1 MRSLKLLLEHS
12 ASSTIAVEFT
22 PNKRVDSSHQS
33 EASLEREF
41 IATLKA
47 QGYEHA
53 HITDEKALE
62 SNLRTKLEEL
72 NSTTLSET
80 EWQRFFKQ
88 VLARANTSIVEKSQL
103 IQEDYIQPLERDN
116 GSIINF
122 KLIDKADIHKNSLQ
136 VINQYQAQSS
146 TRSHR
151 YDVTILV
158 NGLPLVHIELKRR
171 GISLKEA
178 FRQINRYGRE
188 SFFSGSGLFEFV
200 QIFVIS
206 NGTQSKYYS
215 NTTRDFHIK
224 TQNGITTSKT
234 SNSFEFTSY
243 FSDAKNNIISDLI
256 DFTKSFFARHTLL
269 NILMSYCVLD
279 VDRKLLVLRPYQIA
293 ACEKILQK
301 IAISY
306 FNKFYEQ
313 ASEQKSGGYIW
324 HTTGSGKTL
333 TSFKTALLVSKI
345 PEITKVLFVVDR
357 KDLDYQTMRE
367 YDLFQK
373 GAATG
378 SKSTKE
384 LQARLHSK
392 DKEHKIIITTIQK
405 LSRFIAQAKDSE
417 IFDKHIV
424 MIFDECH
431 RSQFGQ
437 MQKDIAKAFKKLY
450 LFGFTGTPIFV
461 QNAQDE
467 IQTTQQ
473 VFGECLHRYTIIH
486 AIRDNN
492 VLPFRV
498 SYHTTTKLKD
508 EIKNKQ
514 APAIDAEEVLLA
526 RERIEH
532 ITRYILEHFATH
544 TKRTKSYALNGRHTL
559 GFNAIFA
566 TQSIPMAMRYYEEFQ
581 AQQANLSQEKAL
593 KVGIIYS
600 YAPNDEQGEENSEDT
615 TSLPKSQ
622 RDFLDSA
629 IADYNAMFKCKFDS
643 SSDNFHNYYKDFSL
657 RLKNRELDLAI
668 VVNMFLTG
676 FDATTLNTLY
686 VDKSLRYHGLLQAY
700 SRTNRILNSIK
711 SFGNI
716 ITFRDLQKN
725 TDDTLALFSDENA
738 RGIVFLRSLEEYLH
752 GYTDDKGKH
761 KGYNELLQSLQTRF
775 PLSSFLDSTLK
786 QSDKRDFLALFGEI
800 LKLRN
805 ILEVFDD
812 FSDPLSERD
821 RQDYQSYYIDTY
833 ESLRTKDQAEKQSVL
848 DKVEFE
854 VELLKHIEISIEYI
868 LELIDKYHKH
878 QDKQSYED
886 IVKLLD
892 SSLSLRSKK
901 ELLLRFIESLNPQ
914 SDVAKDFGAYIA
926 ARKDESLSSIITE
939 LDLKPE
945 KTRAFMRDAFERGEL
960 RDYGQAF
967 GEILPP
973 SPLFGKGAKQT
984 HKIRSLALQKLQ
996 ELFELFRGLE
1006 LRQERWNGITREP
1019 EQSTAS
1025 KAQQLNMTNPLYLRL
1040 DFKQGKQEWSHIC
1053 AIYLK

>member
-1 MRSLKLLLEHS
+1 MKSLKLL
-12 ASSTIAVEFT
+12 AQNTTSTIAVEFT
-22 PNKRVDSSHQS
+22 PSKRQNSSYQS
-33 EASLEREF
+33 EAQLEKEL
-41 IATLKA
+41 IATLQA
-47 QGYEHA
+47 QGYEYA
-53 HITDEKALE
+53 KITDEKSLE

-72 NSTTLSET
+72 NSTTLSDT
-80 EWQRFFKQ
+80 EWRRFFAQ
-88 VLARANTSIVEKSQL
+88 VLSRANASIVEKSVL

-136 VINQYQAQSS
+136 VINQYEATTP

-171 GISLKEA
+171 GVSLKEA
-178 FRQINRYGRE
+178 FNQINRYGRE

-224 TQNGITTSKT
+224 TQQGIKTTKT

-243 FSDAKNNIISDLI
+243 FSDEKNTIIDDLI
-256 DFTKSFFARHTLL
+256 DFAKTFFARHTLL
-269 NILMSYCVLD
+269 NILCRYCVLD

-293 ACEKILQK
+293 ACEKILRQ

-306 FNKFYEQ
+306 HNKFYEKS
-313 ASEQKSGGYIW
+313 SEQKSGGYIW

-333 TSFKTALLVSKI
+333 TSFKTAQLVSKI
-345 PEITKVLFVVDR
+345 PEIAKVLFVVDR

-367 YDLFQK
+367 YDRFQK

-384 LQARLHSK
+384 LQSRLNST
-392 DKEHKIIITTIQK
+392 DKNHKIIITTIQK
-405 LSRFIAQAKDSE
+405 LSRFIAQAEKDHT
-417 IFDKHIV
+417 IFNEHIV

-450 LFGFTGTPIFV
+450 LFGFTGTPIFAA
-461 QNAQDE
+461 NALGFE
-467 IQTTQQ
+467 TTQR

-486 AIRDNN
+486 AIRDHN

-498 SYHTTTKLKD
+498 DYHTTTKDTTQITD
-508 EIKNKQ
+508 EI
-514 APAIDAEEVLLA
+514 LLNPT
-526 RERIEH
+526 RIEH
-532 ITRYILEHFATH
+532 ITRYILEHFTTQTKRSSTYTINGKH
-544 TKRTKSYALNGRHTL
+544 TK
-559 GFNAIFA
+559 GFNALFA

-581 AQQANLSQEKAL
+581 SQQASLPESQRL

-600 YAPNDEQGEENSEDT
+600 YAPNDEQEEESSEDT

-622 RDFLDSA
+622 RDFLDA
-629 IADYNAMFKCKFDS
+629 TINDYNAIFACRFDS
-643 SSDNFHNYYKDFSL
+643 SADNFHNYYKDFSL
-657 RLKNRELDLAI
+657 KLKNRELDLAI

-700 SRTNRILNSIK
+700 SRTNRILNSVK

-716 ITFRDLQKN
+716 IAFRDLQRN
-725 TDDTLALFSDENA
+725 TDDALALFSDENA
-738 RGIVFLRSLEEYLH
+738 KGIVFLRSLEEYLH
-752 GYTDDKGKH
+752 GYTDEKGQKH
-761 KGYNELLQSLQTRF
+761 KGYNELTKELTDKF
-775 PLSSFLDSTLK
+775 PLESFRQATLK
-786 QSDKRDFLALFGEI
+786 QSDKKHFLALFGEL

-805 ILEVFDD
+805 ILENFDN
-812 FSDPLSERD
+812 FSDPLNERD
-821 RQDYQSYYIDTY
+821 KQDYQSHYISTY
-833 ESLRTKDQAEKQSVL
+833 EELRKDKDDKESNL
-848 DKVEFE
+848 DEVEFE
-854 VELLKHIEISIEYI
+854 VELLAQVEVSIEYI
-868 LELIDKYHKH
+868 LELIAKYHKD
-878 QDKQSYED
+878 QATNYEP
-886 IVKLLD
+886 ILKLLD

-901 ELLLRFIESLNPQ
+901 ELFLRFIDSLHTQ
-914 SDVAKDFGAYIA
+914 SNVEKDFRAYIKTHKNNA
-926 ARKDESLSSIITE
+926 LQDIINALN
-939 LDLKPE
+939 LDPK
-945 KTRAFMRDAFERGEL
+945 KTKEFMQDSFERGEL
-960 RDYGQAF
+960 RDYGRAF

-973 SPLFGKGAKQT
+973 SPLFGKGAEQT
-984 HKIRSLALQKLQ
+984 HKIREKALEKLQ
-996 ELFELFRGLE
+996 AFFELFKGLE
-1006 LRQERWNGITREP
+1006 LRQER
-1019 EQSTAS
+1019 
-1025 KAQQLNMTNPLYLRL
+1025 
-1040 DFKQGKQEWSHIC
+1040 
-1053 AIYLK
+1053 

>member
-1 MRSLKLLLEHS
+1 MKSLKLL
-12 ASSTIAVEFT
+12 AQNTTSTIAVEFT
-22 PNKRVDSSHQS
+22 PSKRQNSSYQS
-33 EASLEREF
+33 EAQLEKEL
-41 IATLKA
+41 IATLQA
-47 QGYEHA
+47 QGYEYA
-53 HITDEKALE
+53 KITDEKSLE

-72 NSTTLSET
+72 NSTTLSDT
-80 EWQRFFKQ
+80 EWRRFFAQ
-88 VLARANTSIVEKSQL
+88 VLSRANASIVEKSVL

-136 VINQYQAQSS
+136 VINQYEATTP

-171 GISLKEA
+171 GVSLKEA
-178 FRQINRYGRE
+178 FNQINRYGRE

-224 TQNGITTSKT
+224 TQNGIKTTKT

-243 FSDAKNNIISDLI
+243 FSDEKNTIINDLI
-256 DFTKSFFARHTLL
+256 DFAKTFFARHTLL
-269 NILMSYCVLD
+269 NILCHYCVLD

-293 ACEKILQK
+293 ACEKILQQ

-306 FNKFYEQ
+306 HNKFYEKS
-313 ASEQKSGGYIW
+313 SEQKSGGYIW

-333 TSFKTALLVSKI
+333 TSFKTAQLVSKI
-345 PEITKVLFVVDR
+345 QEIAKVLFVVDR

-367 YDLFQK
+367 YDRFQK

-384 LQARLHSK
+384 LQSRLNST
-392 DKEHKIIITTIQK
+392 DKNHKIIITTIQK
-405 LSRFIAQAKDSE
+405 LSRFIAQAEKDHT
-417 IFDKHIV
+417 IFNEHIV

-437 MQKDIAKAFKKLY
+437 MQKDITKAFKKLY
-450 LFGFTGTPIFV
+450 LFGFTGTPIFAA
-461 QNAQDE
+461 NTLGYE
-467 IQTTQQ
+467 TTQR

-486 AIRDNN
+486 AIRDHN

-498 SYHTTTKLKD
+498 SYHTTAKLKSQPIQD
-508 EIKNKQ
+508 EQ
-514 APAIDAEEVLLA
+514 VPAIDTEEILLA
-526 RERIEH
+526 KERISH
-532 ITRYILEHFATH
+532 ITRYILEHFTTQTKRSSTYTINGKH
-544 TKRTKSYALNGRHTL
+544 TK

-566 TQSIPMAMRYYEEFQ
+566 TQSIPMAMKYYTEFQ
-581 AQQANLSQEKAL
+581 AQQASLPESQRL

-600 YAPNDEQGEENSEDT
+600 YAPNDEQEEESSEDT
-615 TSLPKSQ
+615 TALPKSQ
-622 RDFLDSA
+622 RDFLDAA
-629 IADYNAMFKCKFDS
+629 INDYNAIFACRFDS
-643 SSDNFHNYYKDFSL
+643 SADNFQNYYKDFSL
-657 RLKNRELDLAI
+657 KLKNRELDLAI

-716 ITFRDLQKN
+716 IAFRDLQKN
-725 TDDTLALFSDENA
+725 TDDALALFSDENA
-738 RGIVFLRSLEEYLH
+738 KGIVFLRSLEEYLH
-752 GYTDDKGKH
+752 GYTDEKGDKH
-761 KGYNELLQSLQTRF
+761 KGYHELLHTLHTRF
-775 PLSSFLDSTLK
+775 PLDNFLESTLK
-786 QSDKRDFLALFGEI
+786 QSDKKDFLALFGEI

-805 ILEVFDD
+805 ILEVFDE

-833 ESLRTKDQAEKQSVL
+833 ESLRAKDQAEKHSVL
-848 DKVEFE
+848 DEVEFE
-854 VELLKHIEISIEYI
+854 VELLKQVEVSIEYI
-868 LELIDKYHKH
+868 LELIATYHRHKDKG
-878 QDKQSYED
+878 SYER
-886 IVKLLD
+886 ILKLLD

-901 ELLLRFIESLNPQ
+901 ELLLRFIQSLNPQ
-914 SDVAKDFGAYIA
+914 SNVEKDFSTYIA
-926 ARKDESLSSIITE
+926 ARKDESLDTIITE
-939 LDLKPE
+939 LDLKPKE
-945 KTRAFMRDAFERGEL
+945 TRAFIQDSFERGEL
-960 RDYGQAF
+960 RDYGRAF

-973 SPLFGKGAKQT
+973 SPLFGKGAEQT
-984 HKIRSLALQKLQ
+984 HKIREKALEKLQ
-996 ELFELFRGLE
+996 AFFELFKGLDIS
-1006 LRQERWNGITREP
+1006 NK
-1019 EQSTAS
+1019 EQ
-1025 KAQQLNMTNPLYLRL
+1025 
-1040 DFKQGKQEWSHIC
+1040 
-1053 AIYLK
+1053 